1 MSDDQMTGP
10 LVSLGRG
17 LIRARLVVI
26 ALVALVTAFF
36 AAQAVQLTLLSRF
49 DELLPESHPFIS
61 MHKKHA
67 KTFGGA
73 NTVLLMLRVKDG
85 TVFNLKTLN
94 KLWGMTQ
101 EIDKIYG
108 VNHYQIES
116 LAHRTNR
123 TIRVSAG
130 GLMEMTP
137 VMMSA
142 PKSEADVKNVE
153 RIVHA
158 SPNLYGVLVSIDN
171 KAALIRASFIEGII
185 DHRRIFSELQT
196 RIIAPFQDAETEIL
210 VAGEPMLYGWVYQY
224 AGQVYWILAATA
236 VVAWILL
243 YWYFRDWKGALRPTI
258 SGVIAAIW
266 GLGFIHLIGF
276 SLDPLTLVI
285 PFFITARAVSHSA
298 QMHERYYEEYKKSGW
313 NQEQAIIASFAGLFV
328 PTLSGIITDALGVLA
343 ILLVP
348 IVLLQ
353 KLALTASFWIGAIV
367 VSELFLNPIVYFYL
381 SAPDKDRVEAR
392 ERDAFQRWITAAARW
407 VVSPAGRRF
416 SLVFWTIAVVV
427 SPFFWSQIVV
437 GDSESVTPLLAKSSP
452 YNQAHKE
459 IQAAFGGIEPLII
472 AIEADPDRPG
482 ALVEPGN
489 VRTIQKFQ
497 RFLERDPDV
506 GASFS
511 FVDVIT
517 TMAVF
522 MNEGDPK
529 WGVIPENARRVG
541 FMFAAFFQGTSYAET
556 ARFMAPDFSTSALF
570 FYCRNHQGPTIRR
583 IIARAE
589 QFIGENPLD
598 GARFRLAGGLIGVL
612 AAANEEML
620 KNDLTLN
627 VVGYATIFIV
637 VCLTYRSFM
646 AGIYMIVPLLIAN
659 GMVNAYMG
667 LRGIGINVQTLP
679 VVTVGVGFGIDFA
692 FYVVSRAREELA
704 TSSSV
709 EEATMRALAT
719 AGKAVTFTA
728 LTMIAGI
735 LFWTFSDI
743 RFNAEMGLLLALWMA
758 VSFLASVTLL
768 PASLVMFRPK
778 FLMRSAKS

>member
-1 MSDDQMTGP
+1 MSEEPKGA

-17 LIRARLVVI
+17 LIRARLVVM
-26 ALVALVTAFF
+26 AVVALATAFF
-36 AAQAVQLTLLSRF
+36 ATQAVQLSLVSRF
-49 DELLPESHPFIS
+49 DELLPASHPFLEV
-61 MHKKHA
+61 HRKFA

-73 NTVLLMLRVKDG
+73 NTVLIMLRQRQGDIYNVKALG
-85 TVFNLKTLN
+85 KI
-94 KLWGMTQ
+94 WSMTQ

-137 VMMSA
+137 VMLSM
-142 PKSEADVKNVE
+142 PKGEADVTSVK

-158 SPNLYGVLVSIDN
+158 SPNIYGVLVSIDN
-171 KAALIRASFIEGII
+171 TSALIRASFIEGII
-185 DHRRIFSELQT
+185 DHRRIFEEMQAK
-196 RIIAPFQDAETEIL
+196 IVKPFSDDETEIV

-224 AGQVYWILAATA
+224 SSQVYWILAATA
-236 VVAWILL
+236 ALAWVLL
-243 YWYFRDWKGALRPTI
+243 YAYFRDWKGALRPTI
-258 SGVIAAIW
+258 SGLIAAVW

-313 NQEQAIIASFAGLFV
+313 NQEAAIIRSFAALFV
-328 PTLSGIITDALGVLA
+328 PTLSGILTDAFGVLA

-353 KLALTASFWIGAIV
+353 KLALTASFWIAAIV
-367 VSELFLNPIVYFYL
+367 VSELFLNPIVYYYL
-381 SAPDKDRVEAR
+381 SPPERERVEAR
-392 ERDAFQRWITAAARW
+392 ERGGFQRFMESASRA
-407 VVSPAGRRF
+407 VLSPAGRRT
-416 SLVFWTIAVVV
+416 SVVV
-427 SPFFWSQIVV
+427 WLLVAALSPIFWSRLVI
-437 GDSESVTPLLAKSSP
+437 GDSESVTPLLRHNSP
-452 YNQAHKE
+452 YNAAHEK
-459 IQAAFGGIEPLII
+459 IQEEFGGIEPLII
-472 AIEADPDRPG
+472 VIQADKPG
-482 ALVEPGN
+482 ALVEPSN
-489 VRTIQKFQ
+489 VKIIQKFQ
-497 RFLERDPDV
+497 RYLERDPDV

-556 ARFMAPDFSTSALF
+556 ARFMDPNFSNSAIF
-570 FYCRNHQGPTIRR
+570 FYCRNHRGPSIRR
-583 IIARAE
+583 IISRAE
-589 QFIGENPLD
+589 QFIADNPMQN
-598 GARFRLAGGLIGVL
+598 AQFRLAGGLIGVL
-612 AAANEEML
+612 AAANEEMVR
-620 KNDLTLN
+620 NDLTLN

-646 AGIYMIVPLLIAN
+646 AGIYLMLPLLIAN
-659 GMVNAYMG
+659 GVVNAYMG
-667 LRGIGINVQTLP
+667 ARGIGINVQTLP

-704 TSSSV
+704 EAGSV
-709 EEATMRALAT
+709 EQATFQALAT

-735 LFWTFSDI
+735 LFWVFSDI
-743 RFNAEMGLLLALWMA
+743 RFNEEMGLLLALWMA

-768 PASLVMFRPK
+768 PASLVIFRPR
-778 FLMRSAKS
+778 FLTRGMKV